1 MKKLLLTTIA
11 ATLLLLTANLAFAET
26 PKGFDKTVILS
37 SMTATH
43 FQVGNA
49 KYYATMQSTAPYM
62 VISSTGIT
70 ITGVIDGRD
79 ISADGATLDALA
91 GLGGS
96 GVGYFTV
103 SPSTGIDSGMLAAG
117 VKIGTA
123 NVQATGEPSATTYWR
138 GDGAW
143 AEVAQSTATYWQTS
157 TIDTAA
163 DFGGGTCV
171 NIDTVTT
178 GGSIAMVP
186 QIEQTAYETITG
198 NLTSLYRYRQ
208 PIIPEHTTTINGL
221 ALKTNRDTATQTLKV
236 SICDSAMDV
245 LVSSVAPIVPN
256 INIDYPSTTLA
267 AYTTYYIVIETVTI
281 DTYWNFRHTSSEPYS
296 PSNLQYADYAGGEWA
311 DAGTGHDIYFV
322 LQSTAGLYTTPV
334 IDGSSLWSDWGLFT
348 TNDSAP
354 EGSNIAYY
362 VKTSTYSGGLA
373 SAVPVEITSGSAIA
387 SLVGPYAQLIVDLS
401 RSDSA
406 VDPIVNRLDTLYCAD
421 GSVKLTGANMT
432 GPLSAT
438 TLTGTH
444 YGDGSNITG
453 VTATDADCR
462 ISTGTLLTM
471 FTGVGASTAT
481 LRTDVTAAQS
491 ALTSVGAS
499 TAALRADLATVA
511 STYLTQ
517 SSATANYACI
527 AATNTWTQPQYFTDV
542 TANKFY
548 GDGSAL
554 TGIAVSGSPVSDSGT
569 WTAEQSYSKDKVLL
583 TDSYGNRWYVR
594 VSPAGVLGTS
604 LAYQG
609 DFLVMGGSVT
619 YVGGYTIHKFD
630 ESGDFVVMGIS
641 SSVPVMDILIVAGG
655 GGGGSSSPTGVGGG
669 GGAGGLIYVSSVAL
683 STGTYTIVVGDGGAG
698 GVENGTKGSDTTFAS
713 LYCAVGGGYGARYT
727 LAGENGGDGGSGGGG
742 GQNNGGYQ
750 AGGSSTTNQ
759 GCMGGAGYDSAG
771 GGGGGAGAKG
781 SAATPNNG
789 GAGGVGLQYAI
800 SGAASYYGGGGG
812 GGGFSGGGGSG
823 GSGGTGGGGA
833 GKADASAGGAGTDGT
848 GGGGGGTRDGGT
860 GGSGGS
866 GVVIV
871 RYRS

>member
-198 NLTSLYRYRQ
+198 NLTSRYRYRQ

-296 PSNLQYADYAGGEWA
+296 PSNLQYADYAGGEWS
-311 DAGTGHDIYFV
+311 DAGVGHDIYFV

-334 IDGSSLWSDWGLFT
+334 VDGSSLWSDWGLFT

-354 EGSNIAYY
+354 EGSAIAYY
-362 VKTSTYSGGLA
+362 VKTSTYADGLA
-373 SAVPVEITSGSAIA
+373 SAMPVAITSGSAIA

-406 VDPIVNRLDTLYCAD
+406 VDPAVNRLDTLYCAD

-444 YGDGSNITG
+444 YGDGSNLTG
-453 VTATDADCR
+453 LSGGGDMVQATHGVAIAASTATLRTDVIALQQ
-462 ISTGTLLTM
+462 STGTLLTM

-491 ALTSVGAS
+491 ALTNVGAS
-499 TAALRADLATVA
+499 TATLRTDITTLSA
-511 STYLTQ
+511 STATLRTNITAIGVSTNTLAGQITAIRASTSTLRTDITTLQTATGTLKAQIAAVAVSTGAFTAVGASTSTLRTDVNALKASTGAVCYASHYIVWGNTQ
-517 SSATANYACI
+517 AFVTNLSTQPVSSLQSAPLGAFTISSATARIVEGTSATIRLFITAKNSEYNI
-527 AATNTWTQPQYFTDV
+527 ATATPIWSAAV
-542 TANKFY
+542 TAGTAHTGGTLLNVSV
-548 GDGSAL
+548 GVDNAITAVIDAIVDGVKYID
-554 TGIAVSGSPVSDSGT
+554 IAV
-569 WTAEQSYSKDKVLL
+569 
-583 TDSYGNRWYVR
+583 R
-594 VSPAGVLGTS
+594 
-604 LAYQG
+604 
-609 DFLVMGGSVT
+609 
-619 YVGGYTIHKFD
+619 
-630 ESGDFVVMGIS
+630 
-641 SSVPVMDILIVAGG
+641 
-655 GGGGSSSPTGVGGG
+655 
-669 GGAGGLIYVSSVAL
+669 
-683 STGTYTIVVGDGGAG
+683 
-698 GVENGTKGSDTTFAS
+698 
-713 LYCAVGGGYGARYT
+713 
-727 LAGENGGDGGSGGGG
+727 
-742 GQNNGGYQ
+742 
-750 AGGSSTTNQ
+750 
-759 GCMGGAGYDSAG
+759 
-771 GGGGGAGAKG
+771 
-781 SAATPNNG
+781 
-789 GAGGVGLQYAI
+789 
-800 SGAASYYGGGGG
+800 
-812 GGGFSGGGGSG
+812 
-823 GSGGTGGGGA
+823 
-833 GKADASAGGAGTDGT
+833 
-848 GGGGGGTRDGGT
+848 GTR
-860 GGSGGS
+860 
-866 GVVIV
+866 
-871 RYRS
+871 

>member
-198 NLTSLYRYRQ
+198 NLTSRYRYRQ

-296 PSNLQYADYAGGEWA
+296 PSNLQYADYAGGEWS
-311 DAGTGHDIYFV
+311 DAGVGHDIYFV

-334 IDGSSLWSDWGLFT
+334 VDGSSLWSDWGLFT

-354 EGSNIAYY
+354 EGSAIAYY
-362 VKTSTYSGGLA
+362 VKTSTYADGLA
-373 SAVPVEITSGSAIA
+373 SAMPVAITSGSAIA

-406 VDPIVNRLDTLYCAD
+406 VDPAVNRLDTLYCAD

-444 YGDGSNITG
+444 YGDGSNLTG
-453 VTATDADCR
+453 LPGGGDMVASVHGVAIAAATTTLSGMIPTAHQQLT
-462 ISTGTLLTM
+462 STGTLTHAALESTLTAV
-471 FTGVGASTAT
+471 TAATTTLKSVSDAQAATLVQVGVDTATLRVDVTALQGAQSSVGASTAT
-481 LRTDVTAAQS
+481 LRTDMTAAQNS
-491 ALTSVGAS
+491 LTAVGAS
-499 TAALRADLATVA
+499 TATLRTDITTLSA
-511 STYLTQ
+511 STATLRTNITAIGVSTNTLAGQITAIRASTSTLRTDITTLQTATGTLKAQIAAVAVSTGAFTAVGASTSTLRTDVNALKASTGAVCYASHYIVWGNTQ
-517 SSATANYACI
+517 AFVTNLSTQPVSSLQSAPLGAFTISSATARIVEGTSATIRLFITAKNSEYNI
-527 AATNTWTQPQYFTDV
+527 ATATPIWSAAV
-542 TANKFY
+542 TAGTAHTGGTLLNVSV
-548 GDGSAL
+548 GVDNAITAVIDAIVDGVKYID
-554 TGIAVSGSPVSDSGT
+554 IAV
-569 WTAEQSYSKDKVLL
+569 
-583 TDSYGNRWYVR
+583 R
-594 VSPAGVLGTS
+594 
-604 LAYQG
+604 
-609 DFLVMGGSVT
+609 
-619 YVGGYTIHKFD
+619 
-630 ESGDFVVMGIS
+630 
-641 SSVPVMDILIVAGG
+641 
-655 GGGGSSSPTGVGGG
+655 
-669 GGAGGLIYVSSVAL
+669 
-683 STGTYTIVVGDGGAG
+683 
-698 GVENGTKGSDTTFAS
+698 
-713 LYCAVGGGYGARYT
+713 
-727 LAGENGGDGGSGGGG
+727 
-742 GQNNGGYQ
+742 
-750 AGGSSTTNQ
+750 
-759 GCMGGAGYDSAG
+759 
-771 GGGGGAGAKG
+771 
-781 SAATPNNG
+781 
-789 GAGGVGLQYAI
+789 
-800 SGAASYYGGGGG
+800 
-812 GGGFSGGGGSG
+812 
-823 GSGGTGGGGA
+823 
-833 GKADASAGGAGTDGT
+833 
-848 GGGGGGTRDGGT
+848 GTR
-860 GGSGGS
+860 
-866 GVVIV
+866 
-871 RYRS
+871 